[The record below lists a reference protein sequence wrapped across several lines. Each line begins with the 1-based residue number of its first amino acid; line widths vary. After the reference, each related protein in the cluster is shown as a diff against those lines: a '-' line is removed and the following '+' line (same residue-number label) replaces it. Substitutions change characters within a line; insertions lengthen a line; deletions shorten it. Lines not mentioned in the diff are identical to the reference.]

1 MTTSSE
7 KTVLLIGPVPP
18 PITGQA
24 VTFSLL
30 VDELGKARSIV
41 TADLSEPLGRRDQQF
56 SLARGAQMLR
66 LAVWVSK
73 LMPRTSAVYLT
84 IAQSRLGFL
93 RDALFIA
100 IASLWRRPVIA
111 HLHGGN
117 YASYYNSEPPTIQFL
132 IRKML
137 KKVRRLI
144 VLSDRLRR
152 DFEFLGSEFEH
163 KLRTVRNASAP
174 TEGRPRKAP
183 QGELSLLYLSNMLVE
198 KGYMDCVD
206 AMTHLRRLLPNVKI
220 KLTLAGTYVLG
231 NDEFR
236 TTAEMDAV
244 LRKHIRYLDLDDSV
258 VVAGTVLGD
267 EKARLLQAAD
277 IHLLPTYYQNEGQPI
292 TLIEALSAGLP
303 SITTRWR
310 DITDIIE
317 DGNAGVLVPPK
328 NALAIAEAI
337 AGLYTDPAA
346 YERMS
351 KAALQAANKFS
362 RETHVAEITSLIDEV
377 CDTDTPYQ
385 KAG

>member
-1 MTTSSE
+1 MTSQSD
-7 KTVLLIGPVPP
+7 KSVLLIGPVPP

-30 VDELGKARSIV
+30 VDELKKARSIV

-66 LAVWVSK
+66 LAVSVTK
-73 LMPRTSAVYLT
+73 LMPQTSAVYLT

-100 IASLWRRPVIA
+100 IACLWRRPVIA

-117 YASYYNSEPPTIQFL
+117 YASYYNAESPTMQFL

-137 KKVRRLI
+137 RKVKRLI

-152 DFEFLGSEFEH
+152 DFEFLGPDFEH
-163 KLRTVRNASAP
+163 KLRTVRNASAL
-174 TEGRPRKAP
+174 TQGRPRQAP
-183 QGELSLLYLSNMLVE
+183 NGELHLLYLSNMLVE

-206 AMTHLRRLLPNVKI
+206 AVAHLRHLLPDVRI
-220 KLTLAGTYVLG
+220 KLVLAGTYVLG
-231 NDEFR
+231 NDEFS
-236 TTAEMDAV
+236 TTTEMDSV
-244 LRKHIRYLDLDDSV
+244 LRKHIRYLELNDLI

-267 EKARLLQAAD
+267 EKAHLLETAD

-292 TLIEALSAGLP
+292 TLIEALAAGLP

-310 DITDIIE
+310 DIEDIIE

-328 NALAIAEAI
+328 NSLAIAEAI
-337 AGLYTDPAA
+337 TALYKDPKA

-351 KAALQAANKFS
+351 TAALQAAHKFS
-362 RETHVAEITSLIDEV
+362 RTSHVAEITQLIDEV
-377 CDTDTPYQ
+377 CQAD
-385 KAG
+385 AA